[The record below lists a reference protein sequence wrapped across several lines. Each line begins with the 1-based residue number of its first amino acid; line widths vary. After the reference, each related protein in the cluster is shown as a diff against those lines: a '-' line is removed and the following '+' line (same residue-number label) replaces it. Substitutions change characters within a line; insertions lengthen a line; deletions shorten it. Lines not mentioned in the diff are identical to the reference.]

1 MCIFLCFFKQK
12 TAYEMRL
19 SDWSSDVCSS
29 DLRPITLITLV
40 ADLAGTLSFPL
51 AHTMAEAFGWR
62 ASCFAFALLIC
73 LVGLPLMWRGARSLE
88 AVARAAA
95 LPAEVRSEE
104 RRVGK
109 GGVSPCKYR
118 GSAVD

>member
-1 MCIFLCFFKQK
+1 
-12 TAYEMRL
+12 MRI

-29 DLRPITLITLV
+29 DLTLITLV
-40 ADLAGTLSFPL
+40 AGLAGTLSFPL

-73 LVGLPLMWRGARSLE
+73 PVGLPLMWRGARSLE

-95 LPAEVRSEE
+95 LPAEVTGEGRAVSFL
-104 RRVGK
+104 RRPAFWLLAIAFALLGLDRK
-109 GGVSPCKYR
+109 STR
-118 GSAVD
+118 LNSSH